1 MSELFKKNKMMDV
14 FGKQRIYS
22 ESGLLDMSYSKS
34 AATGKT
40 KSRYVHKLPRKA
52 IGELALVHSVYQ
64 TKHAQTHQ

>member
-1 MSELFKKNKMMDV
+1 MMDV

-22 ESGLLDMSYSKS
+22 ESGFLDMSYSKT

-64 TKHAQTHQ
+64 TKQTHTQAHQ